1 MFSMRFKFFL
11 CIACLFFFVSN
22 SNGQT
27 TPNVYNAESM
37 PPNSAAADKMSG
49 TPVNIFT
56 GVPSISVPLYSYADQ
71 NGLSF
76 NISAD
81 YFAGGV
87 RVAEG
92 PSIIGMGWY
101 MSCGGIITRTV
112 RGAPDDI
119 APNGFMYAANIPND
133 PRANANKYYYDSL
146 DSEQDLFQFNLGGRS
161 GKFYITKSQQIVLV
175 QASKLKIEFTHETGA
190 IKKISSFTITTEDG
204 VKYIFQDKET
214 SIISSAQDTLFRSA
228 YAGVTYYSAWNLS
241 QVIAPFNTDTI
252 KLNYTPVYIH
262 SNFNFPQSVFV
273 KNSDHSTSNLVQ
285 PTGTNY
291 SNIQKISSVSF
302 PNHTTVSF
310 IYGNTY
316 YSDNDYALSRIKI
329 GDSIFKKG
337 YIFDYIA
344 SAQNF
349 KIDPSI
355 PYSTKIQLKS
365 IQPYTATQSDKSYIF
380 AYYGQPFAD
389 YRGQTQTFVDSL
401 SSAID
406 YWGFFNEKNNGG
418 KLIPTISGLYS
429 GADKSINIYATTTDA
444 LHYMYPP
451 SGGCIEYI
459 YQNNDRLPFIKSPQN
474 FVITNYAGITSN
486 GITLSQVFNSRHQF
500 AFTVDKSII
509 RTGYPNFNGL
519 CNLNYAIKNIEGDIT
534 YVKDSFS
541 LYDLYYSGIKTWAF
555 NLPNGNYR
563 LDVQLTGGGT
573 VTGSFPVNISW
584 ENKLPDNS
592 HNAEY
597 ISGLRIMQIIRYN
610 TNLPD
615 SLPALT
621 EEYHYV
627 REDGKSSGF
636 MGDIP
641 KYDYPYR
648 KVETIYG
655 TDYITDY
662 TTITSDPINT
672 LSFTQGSPVGY
683 SRVEVIK
690 GYSIKEEDVNG
701 ISTMIKNTGKVVYE
715 FTDLNDANSNFNA
728 ATFPYAPQNL
738 KEWEIGLP
746 KKVSVYDSSGNLL
759 KRTISQYETFDTTYV
774 SGDNK
779 SIKFGRYL
787 TLYDGNSLSNPPP
800 TKTEI
805 YLGQEYYPS
814 SGWIRLKSVLDT
826 TFNLDGSILA
836 SSRSYEYDTNFNAIK
851 ITKPYDKNRGL
862 NLETRIY
869 HPYNYT
875 IGGKVGKLRD
885 NGILTPVISTENW
898 ITGDAD
904 PRILSGAIT
913 NYQQISGNYIKPSFV
928 YSLESNKPVSQSVIG
943 AFDPSKLVRNNNY
956 FKQQLSFPLYDVKGN
971 LLQTTNSVTGQS
983 VSQIMDYN
991 NSYSV
996 AKVSNATYTDIAYT
1010 SFESN
1015 GTGNW
1020 VIASSIR
1027 DTTTPALT
1035 GNRSYNLSNGNLSKS
1050 DLNPALTYLVT
1061 VWGKASGT
1069 ININGNS
1076 IGTAIATHN
1085 GWKLYNTTVSGVNSV
1100 TVSGAGLID
1109 EVRLHPQDAN
1119 MMTYTYDP
1127 IVGITS
1133 ACDANNTVIYNE
1145 YDGLNRLVVVRD
1157 NDRNIL
1163 KRYSYDTAMNVNVQ
1177 GIDEAPVWEGISK
1190 TCSGD
1195 STYADSVFRD
1205 INYYSDTYGILRNV
1219 RIGLI
1224 YCYCFEPGQYPQY
1237 KIINGICEEGRRYN
1251 TACTH
1256 LHIDDGENLYWVW
1269 RCYYRY
1275 VWSDNTYSST
1285 FYEDTI
1291 DDGTNQGCQ
1300 LGFIPIN

>member
-1 MFSMRFKFFL
+1 MRIKVFL
-11 CIACLFFFVSN
+11 WIAGLLSFVYH

-37 PPNSAAADKMSG
+37 SPNSAAADKMSSS
-49 TPVNIFT
+49 PVNIYT
-56 GVPSISVPLYSYADQ
+56 GVPGISVPLYSYSDQ

-81 YFAGGV
+81 YYAGGT

-92 PSIIGMGWY
+92 PSTIGVGWY
-101 MSCGGIITRTV
+101 MSCGGAITRTV
-112 RGAPDDI
+112 KGAPDDI
-119 APNGFMYAANIPND
+119 SPNGFMYSANIPND
-133 PRANANKYYYDSL
+133 PRANSNKYYYDSL
-146 DSEQDLFQFNLGGRS
+146 DSEQDIFQFNLGGRS
-161 GKFYITKSQQIVLV
+161 GKFYITKSQQVVLV
-175 QASKLKIEFTHETGA
+175 QASKMKIVFSHETGT

-204 VKYIFQDKET
+204 VKYIFQDKES

-241 QVIAPFNTDTI
+241 QIIAPFNTDTI
-252 KLNYTPVYIH
+252 KLNYIPVCINT
-262 SNFNFPQSVFV
+262 SFNFPQSVFV
-273 KNSDHSTSNLVQ
+273 KNSDHSSSNLVQ
-285 PTGTNY
+285 PKGTNY
-291 SNIQKISSVSF
+291 TCTQKISSVVL

-316 YSDNDYALSRIKI
+316 YADNDYALSRIKI
-329 GDSIFKKG
+329 EDSIFKKG

-344 SAQNF
+344 SAKNYKDENQV
-349 KIDPSI
+349 

-365 IQPYTATQSDKSYIF
+365 IQPYTATQSDKAYVF
-380 AYYGQPFAD
+380 AYYGQPFSD
-389 YRGQTQTFVDSL
+389 YRGQIQTFVDSL
-401 SSAID
+401 SSATD
-406 YWGFFNEKNNGG
+406 HWGFFNEKNNSG
-418 KLIPTISGLYS
+418 KLIPTISGLYT
-429 GADKSINIYATTTDA
+429 GADKSINIYATNTDA

-451 SGGCIEYI
+451 TGGCIEYI

-474 FVITNYAGITSN
+474 FVITNYSSTTSN

-509 RTGYPNFNGL
+509 RTDYPNFSGL
-519 CNLNYAIKNIEGDIT
+519 CTFNYSIKNIEGDIT

-541 LYDLYYSGIKTWAF
+541 LYDLYYAGIKTWAF

-592 HNAEY
+592 HNADY
-597 ISGLRIMQIIRYN
+597 ISGLRILQIIRFN
-610 TNLPD
+610 KNQPD

-648 KVETIYG
+648 KVETISG
-655 TDYITDY
+655 TNYITDY
-662 TTITSDPINT
+662 TAITSEPVKT

-683 SRVEVIK
+683 SRVEVVK
-690 GYSIKEEDVNG
+690 GYSIKERDVVG
-701 ISTMIKNTGKVVYE
+701 ISTMVKNTGKVVYE

-746 KKVSVYDSSGNLL
+746 KRVSVYDSSGNLL
-759 KRTISQYETFDTTYV
+759 QRTTSLYETYDTTYLA
-774 SGDNK
+774 GENK

-787 TLYDGNSLSNPPP
+787 TLYAGNSTSIPPP
-800 TKTEI
+800 PKTEI
-805 YLGQEYYPS
+805 YMGQEYYPA
-814 SGWIRLKSVLDT
+814 SGWIRLKSIFDT
-826 TFNLDGSILA
+826 TYNTDGSILA
-836 SSRSYEYDTNFNAIK
+836 SSRSYDYDTNFNVIK
-851 ITKPYDKNRGL
+851 ITSPYDRNRGL
-862 NLETRIY
+862 NLETRMY
-869 HPYNYT
+869 YPYNYT
-875 IGGKVGKLRD
+875 VGGKVGKLRD
-885 NGILTPVISTENW
+885 NGILTPVISNENW
-898 ITGDAD
+898 ITGDAN
-904 PRILSGAIT
+904 PRILSGSIT
-913 NYQQISGNYIKPSFV
+913 NYQQISGSYIKPSAV
-928 YSLESNKPVSQSVIG
+928 YALETNKPVSQATIG
-943 AFDPSKLVRNNNY
+943 AFDPSQLIRNSTY
-956 FKQQLSFPLYDVKGN
+956 FKQQMSYPLFDIKGN
-971 LLQTTNSVTGQS
+971 LLQTTSTITGQS

-991 NSYSV
+991 NSYSI
-996 AKVSNATYTDIAYT
+996 AKVSNAAYTDIAYT

-1020 VIASSIR
+1020 VIASGLR
-1027 DTTTPALT
+1027 DTTTAALT
-1035 GNRSYNLSNGNLSKS
+1035 GKRSYNLSNGNLLKS
-1050 DLNPALTYLVT
+1050 GLNTSLTYLIT
-1061 VWGKASGT
+1061 VWGKTAST
-1069 ININGNS
+1069 ININGIS
-1076 IGTAIATHN
+1076 IGSSIATHN
-1085 GWKLYNTTVSGVNSV
+1085 NWKLFSATVSGVSTV
-1100 TVSGAGLID
+1100 TISGSGLID

-1127 IVGITS
+1127 IVGVTS
-1133 ACDANNTVIYNE
+1133 ACDANNTVLYNE
-1145 YDGLNRLVVVRD
+1145 YDGLNRLLVVRD

-1163 KRYSYDTAMNVNVQ
+1163 KRFSYDTAMNINVQ
-1177 GIDEAPVWEGISK
+1177 GGLQAPIWEGVSK

-1195 STYADSVFRD
+1195 GNYADSVFKD
-1205 INYYSDTYGILRNV
+1205 INYYSDTYGILQNV
-1219 RIGLI
+1219 RLGLI

-1237 KIINGICEEGRRYN
+1237 KIVNGICEEGRRYN

-1256 LHIDDGENLYWVW
+1256 IHLYDGTNFYWVW
-1269 RCYYRY
+1269 RCFYRY
-1275 VWSDNTYSST
+1275 VWSDGSYSSPT
-1285 FYEDTI
+1285 VYEDTI
-1291 DDGTNQGCQ
+1291 DDGSNQGCQ